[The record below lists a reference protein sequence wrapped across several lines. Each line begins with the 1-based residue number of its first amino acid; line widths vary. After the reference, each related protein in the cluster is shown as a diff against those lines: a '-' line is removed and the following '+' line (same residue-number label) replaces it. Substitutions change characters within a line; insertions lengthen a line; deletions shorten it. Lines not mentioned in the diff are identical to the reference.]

1 MKTFIIFVI
10 LNIINVILQTIKS
23 LATTKGGKVS
33 ASVMNAVAYAIYTV
47 VLVYMTCELSTI
59 AKALIVGGCNLIG
72 VYIVKSLEEKK
83 AKRKIYKVEFTT
95 SANTLEMIKEIERPR
110 HYNVISVGD
119 MNIINFYCYDK
130 QELKAVENIT
140 KKYNGK
146 YIIYKGENF

>member
-23 LATTKGGKVS
+23 LATTKGGKIS

-59 AKALIVGGCNLIG
+59 SKALIVGACNLVG

-83 AKRKIYKVEFTT
+83 AKRKIYKIEFTVNADT
-95 SANTLEMIKEIERPR
+95 LNKILNTEKLN
-110 HYNVISVGD
+110 HYNIIKVGD
-119 MNIINFYCYDK
+119 MNIINFYVDK
-130 QELKAVENIT
+130 KELRTIEELT
-140 KKYNGK
+140 KKYEGK
-146 YIIYKGENF
+146 YIITKGENF

>member
-1 MKTFIIFVI
+1 MKTFIIFVV

-33 ASVMNAVAYAIYTV
+33 ASVMNAVAYAVYTV

-72 VYIVKSLEEKK
+72 VYIVKSIEEKK
-83 AKRKIYKVEFTT
+83 AKRKIFKIEFTVT
-95 SANTLEMIKEIERPR
+95 NDTLKKIMTVETLK
-110 HYNVISVGD
+110 HYNTIAIGD
-119 MNIINFYCYDK
+119 MNIINFYCYNK
-130 QELKAVENIT
+130 QELKEVENIT
-140 KKYNGK
+140 ERYDGK

>member
-23 LATTKGGKVS
+23 LTTTKGGKIS
-33 ASVMNAVAYAIYTV
+33 ASIMNAVAYAVYTV

-59 AKALIVGGCNLIG
+59 SKAVIVGGCNLIG

-83 AKRKIYKVEFTT
+83 AKRKIYKVEFTVDI
-95 SANTLEMIKEIERPR
+95 NTLEMIKEIERPK
-110 HYNVISVGD
+110 HYNIINVGN
-119 MNIINFYCYDK
+119 MNIINFYCYDR
-130 QELKAVENIT
+130 QELKTVENIT